1 MQAWI
6 GQVLGNRISCAIL
19 RPVNVIGFD
28 DGPFPRDHRGDVL
41 LVGVVCSATR
51 IDGIVSGRIRRDG
64 ADSTR
69 KMVELVRASQFGEHV
84 QAVMM
89 QGIAVGGFNVV
100 DIHGLSKAL
109 QIPVLVVVRRPPD
122 MPAVKR
128 ALFSKSPTSRPRVPG
143 APRKW
148 KLIEQAGALE
158 ELGPSRRSLKR
169 TKASGLAATGPK
181 LWIQRAGLTMEEAR
195 RVITATT
202 LHGNIP
208 EPLRVAH
215 LIAGG
220 ITTGKSR
227 GRA

>member
-1 MQAWI
+1 
-6 GQVLGNRISCAIL
+6 
-19 RPVNVIGFD
+19 VNVIGFD
-28 DGPFPRDHRGDVL
+28 DGPFPREHRGDVL

-51 IDGIVSGRIRRDG
+51 IDGVVSGRIRRDG

-69 KMVELVRASQFGEHV
+69 RMVELVRASQFGTHI
-84 QAVMM
+84 QAIML

-100 DIHGLSKAL
+100 DIHGLHKAL
-109 QIPVLVVVRRPPD
+109 RVPVLIVVRRPPD
-122 MPAVKR
+122 MAAVHR
-128 ALFSKSPTSRPRVPG
+128 ALFSDAPAARPRVPG
-143 APRKW
+143 AARKW
-148 KLIEQAGALE
+148 RLIEQAGTLE
-158 ELGPSRRSLKR
+158 PIGPSRRSLKR
-169 TKASGLAATGPK
+169 ASGLTTSGPK
-181 LWIQRAGLTMEEAR
+181 LWIQRAGLTVEEAR
-195 RVITATT
+195 RVIQATT

>member
-1 MQAWI
+1 M
-6 GQVLGNRISCAIL
+6 L
-19 RPVNVIGFD
+19 RTLNVIGFD
-28 DGPFPRDHRGDVL
+28 DGPFPREHRGDVL

-51 IDGIVSGRIRRDG
+51 VDGIVSGRIRRDG

-69 KMVELVRASQFGEHV
+69 RMVELVRASQFGEHV
-84 QAVMM
+84 QAVLL

-109 QIPVLVVVRRPPD
+109 DIPVIVVVRRPPD
-122 MPAVKR
+122 MAAVRR
-128 ALFSKSPTSRPRVPG
+128 ALFSDTPAARPRVPG
-143 APRKW
+143 AARKW

-158 ELGPSRRSLKR
+158 EIGPSRRARKR
-169 TKASGLAATGPK
+169 ASGLGTSGPR
-181 LWIQRAGLTMEEAR
+181 LWIQRAGLSMEEAR
-195 RVITATT
+195 RIITATT

-208 EPLRVAH
+208 EPLRIAH